1 MTFNSVSFYNQTAQC
16 RKTFFRVGHML
27 PQSENTKKFLQSLLE
42 KDQPDDFPVDV
53 VKRLLDVS

>member
-1 MTFNSVSFYNQTAQC
+1 
-16 RKTFFRVGHML
+16 ML